1 MNKLKII
8 FLAIISGSV
17 FLSNSFAQ
25 KEVNDATISYKI
37 SIVSLNDKNAISKPL
52 DGATLN
58 LYITKSESRS
68 DMVNTLGKESN
79 LFDAKTGNGV
89 ILKEYSGQKLMIKLT
104 RENWMQKNQYFR
116 NMKFNIDNTEI
127 RIGGYACKKAT
138 AKTDEGKEFVV
149 YFMSD
154 VKLANKDY
162 NNSFAQ
168 LPGIPVQYEWE
179 SGKLK
184 FTYTLSGISYENI
197 PANKF
202 DIPKSGFRVMT
213 YDESQQLKKG

>member
-8 FLAIISGSV
+8 FLAIITGSV
-17 FLSNSFAQ
+17 FLSNSLAQ

-79 LFDAKTGNGV
+79 LFDAKTGNGF

-104 RENWMQKNQYFR
+104 RENWMQKNR
-116 NMKFNIDNTEI
+116 NHDPTSNDHH
-127 RIGGYACKKAT
+127 
-138 AKTDEGKEFVV
+138 
-149 YFMSD
+149 
-154 VKLANKDY
+154 
-162 NNSFAQ
+162 
-168 LPGIPVQYEWE
+168 
-179 SGKLK
+179 
-184 FTYTLSGISYENI
+184 SY
-197 PANKF
+197 
-202 DIPKSGFRVMT
+202 
-213 YDESQQLKKG
+213 Y